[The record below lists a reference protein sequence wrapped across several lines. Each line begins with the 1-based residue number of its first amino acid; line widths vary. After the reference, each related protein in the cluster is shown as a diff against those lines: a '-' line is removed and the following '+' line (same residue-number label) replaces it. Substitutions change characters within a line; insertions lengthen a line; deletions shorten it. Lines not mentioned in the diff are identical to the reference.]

1 LYPWFTIHAQNPKPD
16 TQPRNDQR
24 ISMTTDQNI
33 SMQLQA
39 VEKQSKHIV
48 TETLRLQRFVQP
60 LTLEHTDSSEAARE
74 S

>member
-1 LYPWFTIHAQNPKPD
+1 
-16 TQPRNDQR
+16 
-24 ISMTTDQNI
+24 
-33 SMQLQA
+33 MQLQA